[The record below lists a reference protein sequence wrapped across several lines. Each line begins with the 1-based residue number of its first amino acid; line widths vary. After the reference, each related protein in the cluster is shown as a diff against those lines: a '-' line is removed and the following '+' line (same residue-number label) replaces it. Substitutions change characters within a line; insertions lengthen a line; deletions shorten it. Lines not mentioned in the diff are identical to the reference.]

1 MDLEANMKWFID
13 NSFKSSNLSEIAE
26 LKNLLKMKIKDFIDG
41 MHKSLFEQEH
51 CETILKE
58 LLLNS
63 HKLSISQVSDL
74 CDLYL

>member
-13 NSFKSSNLSEIAE
+13 NSFKSSETAE
-26 LKNLLKMKIKDFIDG
+26 LKNLLKYKIKDFIDG
-41 MHKSLFEQEH
+41 MHSSLFEQEH